1 MTLPVQIVSTGA
13 STCEVHQYNMTALVV
28 KFPVPL
34 ADTALVALLKS
45 LVSDPDKDSATS
57 GGVLVT
63 RMRDG
68 MTVKVGDGSF
78 FIRHPFLFPLVVA

>member
-1 MTLPVQIVSTGA
+1 MPLPVQIVSTGA

-34 ADTALVALLKS
+34 ADTDLVALLVS
-45 LVSDPDKDSATS
+45 LVSDPDLDSATS

-68 MTVKVGDGSF
+68 VAVKVGDGSF